1 MKISELAK
9 QSGFTIDTIRFY
21 EKIGL
26 INSSHYARKEN
37 NYRDYHAAALDRLEL
52 IKNGQAAGFTLG
64 EIAQAADAWEANAI
78 STDEKITYFT
88 QKISEIDAQ
97 ITRLQAIRV
106 YLGKKIEM
114 FQTERSS
121 KEGTPAEQ
129 RA

>member
-1 MKISELAK
+1 MKISELAR
-9 QSGFTIDTIRFY
+9 QSGFSIDTIRFY

-26 INSSHYARKEN
+26 INGTHFTRNEN

-78 STDEKITYFT
+78 STDEKIAYFT

-97 ITRLQAIRV
+97 IERMQAIRV
-106 YLGKKIEM
+106 FLGKKIEM
-114 FQTERSS
+114 FKTERS
-121 KEGTPAEQ
+121 GQAEQ
-129 RA
+129 KA